1 MSFRRG
7 LNYNG
12 FISLNTQAIIELN
25 RKVENQTLSD
35 ESLKVNVVDLE
46 NSLAKILELR
56 GVTYD
61 WNPGAVDSLQLDHD
75 THIGFIA
82 QEVHEVDSLLT
93 YTDDLDFLHV
103 DYAKVVP
110 ILVEAVQEMSEIIE
124 NQSTT
129 ISELENT
136 VASQQ
141 NQINDLNA
149 RLTTLENCLSGI
161 LPFLCQMN
169 HTMIAPTQEDIQEQL
184 RSHIDVE
191 LNNAQTIVLDQNVP
205 NPFAETTTINYSI
218 PESVQRA
225 QIHFYDASGNLI
237 KTVDINERGDGKIN
251 VFANDLSSGVYTYSL
266 VADGKH
272 IASKRMVKQ

>member
-1 MSFRRG
+1 

-61 WNPGAVDSLQLDHD
+61 WNNAAIDSLQLDHN

-82 QEVHEVDSLLT
+82 QEVHQVDSLLT
-93 YTDDLDFLHV
+93 YTDDLEFLHV

-110 ILVEAVQEMSEIIE
+110 ILVEATQEMNEIIE
-124 NQSTT
+124 NHSSTIT
-129 ISELENT
+129 NLENT
-136 VASQQ
+136 IAQQQ
-141 NQINDLNA
+141 NEINDLNA

-161 LPFLCQMN
+161 LPFLCQLN
-169 HTMIAPTQEDIQEQL
+169 HSMIAPTQEEVQEQL
-184 RSHIDVE
+184 GSHIHVE
-191 LNNAQTIVLDQNVP
+191 LNNIKAIVLDQNVP

-218 PESVQRA
+218 PEAVQRA

-237 KTVDINERGDGKIN
+237 KTVDIAERGEGRLN
-251 VFANDLSSGVYTYSL
+251 VFAQDLSSGVYTYSL